1 MKYIIKKH
9 TFYNRRDNGYYYIT
23 NVVSMPTLCE
33 LVRKTAFNTYEEANN
48 FLTQII
54 TRDNSYRSKGFEFSY
69 DILEEE

>member
-1 MKYIIKKH
+1 MKYIIRKH

-23 NVVSMPTLCE
+23 SVVSMPTLCE
-33 LVRKTAFNTYEEANN
+33 LVRKTAFNTYEEADN

-54 TRDNSYRSKGFEFSY
+54 NRDNSYRSKGFEFSY